1 MTIHPETFNSGLKA
15 FIGGPELLIIAVVGV
30 LIFGSKFPSVIRDL
44 GKFWFK
50 LRRNVNDIK
59 REVGFEQTLDE
70 LRQDADPFAP
80 DERKFNKPPK
90 EEGGNK

>member
-1 MTIHPETFNSGLKA
+1 MTIHPETFNSGLRA
-15 FIGGPELLIIAVVGV
+15 FIGGPELLIIAVVGI
-30 LIFGSKFPSVIRDL
+30 LIFGSKLPNVVRDL

-59 REVGFEQTLDE
+59 REVGLEQTLDE

-80 DERKFNKPPK
+80 DKKEFSRPPK
-90 EEGGNK
+90 EEDDSK

>member
-1 MTIHPETFNSGLKA
+1 MTIHPEIFNNGLKA
-15 FIGGPELLIIAVVGV
+15 FIGGPELLIIAIVGI
-30 LIFGSKFPSVIRDL
+30 LIFGSKFPNVIREL

-59 REVGFEQTLDE
+59 REVGLEQTLDE

-80 DERKFNKPPK
+80 ENNDSKNNFN
-90 EEGGNK
+90 EE